1 MKIQVALTVE
11 NSIAAA
17 SVDGRAQ
24 RLMRTEDRSP
34 GPVGISLMHD
44 DVSMSVRDL
53 VTAML
58 TVSDNVAT
66 DELIAV
72 VGLDEINATTRRLG
86 MVRTLITSDIRGML
100 KQLARD
106 VGLPTYRALASHDPK
121 RNGPPSEDE
130 VRRRVAVSAALD
142 PHLGTRT
149 TAREAVTLLKAIW
162 TDHGGPPRACAAV
175 RHMMGQQLT
184 RHRIAAGFAP
194 PASVRAMSGGLMRI
208 IRNEAGVFTFPDGHA
223 MPSPC
228 SRGATATAPT
238 QLGSTPVSGGSLA
251 FSWKSSDHADSS
263 VATWALHRGTPLAG
277 RPPRRHLGPHL
288 LPASEHRF
296 ASTCPSRALAGVGAY
311 SVCWSASPTLGRRS
325 PGLPGGGHSNR
336 SSSGNGGAAAEP
348 GWEMGRFK
356 LKCTPAI
363 RMEKQM
369 AAARTAT
376 APP

>member
-24 RLMRTEDRSP
+24 RLMRTEDRPP

-53 VTAML
+53 VAAML

-184 RHRIAAGFAP
+184 RHRIAAGLAP

-251 FSWKSSDHADSS
+251 FSWKSSDPADSS

-296 ASTCPSRALAGVGAY
+296 AST
-311 SVCWSASPTLGRRS
+311 
-325 PGLPGGGHSNR
+325 
-336 SSSGNGGAAAEP
+336 
-348 GWEMGRFK
+348 
-356 LKCTPAI
+356 
-363 RMEKQM
+363 
-369 AAARTAT
+369 
-376 APP
+376 